1 MSSHKKAKGTSTYQV
16 THPPGREGLTKSVII
31 VSSEGGRGLTKVSPD
46 IEREMGWGKKKKKKK
61 IDDDDDDDDEEEK
74 LELEE
79 EK

>member
-1 MSSHKKAKGTSTYQV
+1 MTPS
-16 THPPGREGLTKSVII
+16 PGREGLTKSVII

-46 IEREMGWGKKKKKKK
+46 IEREMGWGKKKKK
-61 IDDDDDDDDEEEK
+61 IDDDEEEE

>member
-1 MSSHKKAKGTSTYQV
+1 M

-31 VSSEGGRGLTKVSPD
+31 VSSAGGRGLTKVSPD

-61 IDDDDDDDDEEEK
+61 IDDDEEEK

>member
-1 MSSHKKAKGTSTYQV
+1 M

-46 IEREMGWGKKKKKKK
+46 IEREMGVGK
-61 IDDDDDDDDEEEK
+61 EEE

>member
-1 MSSHKKAKGTSTYQV
+1 MTPS
-16 THPPGREGLTKSVII
+16 PGREGLTKSVII

-46 IEREMGWGKKKKKKK
+46 IEREMGWGNNKK
-61 IDDDDDDDDEEEK
+61 IDDDEEEE

>member
-1 MSSHKKAKGTSTYQV
+1 MGTSTYQV

-31 VSSEGGRGLTKVSPD
+31 VSSEGGRSLTKVSPD
-46 IEREMGWGKKKKKKK
+46 IEREMGWGKKKKKK
-61 IDDDDDDDDEEEK
+61 IDDDEEEE

>member
-1 MSSHKKAKGTSTYQV
+1 MFYCSVAYAFLGVIHISDDAP
-16 THPPGREGLTKSVII
+16 PPGREGLTKSVII

-61 IDDDDDDDDEEEK
+61 IDDDEEE
-74 LELEE
+74 LELEK

>member
-1 MSSHKKAKGTSTYQV
+1 MSPV
-16 THPPGREGLTKSVII
+16 IRGREGSDQSVTI

-46 IEREMGWGKKKKKKK
+46 IEREMGVGK
-61 IDDDDDDDDEEEK
+61 EEEE